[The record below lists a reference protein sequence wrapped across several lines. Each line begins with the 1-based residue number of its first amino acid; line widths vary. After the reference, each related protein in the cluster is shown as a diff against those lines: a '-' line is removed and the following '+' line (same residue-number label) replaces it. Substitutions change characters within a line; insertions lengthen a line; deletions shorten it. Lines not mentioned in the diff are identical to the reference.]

1 MIKMQIESDFRQND
15 SNSKAKAFSMRMIL
29 EKPLRDEAEKM
40 LGKKWDDMTQN
51 ERRFSAYV
59 MSAFEELGVDFGK

>member
-1 MIKMQIESDFRQND
+1 
-15 SNSKAKAFSMRMIL
+15 MIL